1 MRRLRSVLAGAVI
14 GLAWAASLRGFMREL
29 AGPDSTFTFTGTF
42 GVILPSG
49 SAVGAL
55 LGLADYQRRAGA
67 PRRVLILSP
76 LVLGIVPLVALGP
89 DPAPIALAVLAMI
102 GGYAVSGRGPL
113 WARIVA
119 GLAGI
124 CSVLATF
131 LSPKPFPDLS
141 ITNAHGAWFDTLSGS
156 LYVTLALACAIPM
169 LPAAGQGEDASI
181 PRPVAAQANQAGP
194 ADQERDADGQ
204 VREELGERQ
213 CAAERGVLTEQQDA
227 RGQENPA
234 SPAR

>member
-49 SAVGAL
+49 AAVGAL
-55 LGLADYQRRAGA
+55 LGLADYQRRSGA
-67 PRRVLILSP
+67 PRRLLILSP
-76 LVLGIVPLVALGP
+76 LVLGIVPLAALGSP

-102 GGYAVSGRGPL
+102 GGFSVSGRGPL
-113 WARIVA
+113 WARIIA

-131 LSPKPFPDLS
+131 LASKPFPDLS
-141 ITNAHGAWFDTLSGS
+141 ITTAHGAWFDTLSGS

-169 LPAAGQGEDASI
+169 LPAAGHAEVAAI
-181 PRPVAAQANQAGP
+181 PRPVAARVDEAGG
-194 ADQERDADGQ
+194 ADQDRDADGQ
-204 VREELGERQ
+204 EGGEPGTGGAPRN
-213 CAAERGVLTEQQDA
+213 AAY
-227 RGQENPA
+227 
-234 SPAR
+234 